1 MSWTTSVIEPE
12 FPYIYSMF
20 TRDITV
26 NKRKRKKAKE
36 KRKGTKREFNRN
48 QTNASV

>member
-1 MSWTTSVIEPE
+1 MDYIRNRTRISLH
-12 FPYIYSMF
+12 IYSMF